1 MALSNLLNLSSETK
15 KIGISEERV
24 KEVIPVLRQYVAF
37 WREYPDLFID
47 FLQTGGDFSREK
59 KFKFFF
65 YQRVFLRACMR
76 YQYVYMV
83 FPRAYSKS
91 FLSMM
96 VLMIRCILY
105 PGAHLFV
112 TAGGKE
118 QSASIMKEK
127 VQEICTLIPALKR
140 EINWKRGETQ
150 EGKDYAK
157 YIFKNT
163 SSFDN
168 VAARESSRG
177 QRRHGGLIE
186 ECVGVD
192 GDILQQVI
200 IPIMNVS
207 RRCLDG
213 TVQQSEVVNQS
224 QIYITTAGYKSTFP
238 YHKLI
243 TLLIR
248 MVIEPEKA
256 IVLGGTYKIPVLER
270 LLPRTFVEDMKRD
283 GTFNEDTFEREYVS
297 RWSGSVEDA
306 FFNGEIFDRCRQ
318 LQQPEYEYSKRSSE
332 RSYYVIGVDVGRKGD
347 LSECVVVK
355 VKPPLSPDQPSIKN
369 IVNIYTMDDAHF
381 QDQAV
386 FIKKLYYKYKA
397 RCVVMDANGIGLG
410 LVDYMVKQQYDG
422 DDVIADFGVINDDD
436 GEYKKY
442 RTNNTEY
449 DSLYLIKANAPIN
462 TEAHANFQSQLN
474 TGKLRFLIDEKS
486 ARVKLL
492 GSERGK
498 KMRPEE
504 RAEYL
509 KPFFLT
515 DVLKEQ
521 LMNLREETEGL
532 NIILKQANKTIKKDK
547 FSALEYALY
556 YIKQE
561 EDRKRKRKGRRFSDF
576 MFMS

>member
-157 YIFKNT
+157 YIFKNGST
-163 SSFDN
+163 FDN

-306 FFNGEIFDRCRQ
+306 FFNGETFDRCRQ